1 MVKDLVVKKRRPI
14 NKKEAKLINEGII
27 YSHGIN
33 ISAKAGEYEKGI
45 SENFDVIILGGNIIA
60 LIMDDKIHLT
70 VRGLLIHPV
79 NRAWVQVDLG
89 AVPFVCNGANV
100 MSAGINS
107 VSPEIVKGQY
117 VWIREENHH
126 KPLGIGRTIIDAE
139 TMLNSQK
146 GKAVKLIHHIGDRV
160 WEFGE
165 KR

>member
-1 MVKDLVVKKRRPI
+1 M
-14 NKKEAKLINEGII
+14 
-27 YSHGIN
+27 
-33 ISAKAGEYEKGI
+33 
-45 SENFDVIILGGNIIA
+45 
-60 LIMDDKIHLT
+60 
-70 VRGLLIHPV
+70 
-79 NRAWVQVDLG
+79 G

-100 MSAGINS
+100 MSAGINR